1 MESDILG
8 ATTEA
13 PAPVHRGPAP
23 STTDPR
29 VGVRVPEG
37 DLRLRIDE
45 ILESKLRTSR
55 IARGTLSVAS
65 INTHRGRG
73 PKVEYLLR
81 GAAGAE
87 AERIALLHDHRAYS
101 YYIADWLNRNR
112 GFFDVVGLQEVFNGI
127 LGFGERLFGKF
138 PQHAYYRVFSG
149 YRAAEAHGVGFAG
162 FRYENLLLSQL
173 EPTREGRIGRLLPGR
188 VFGLAA
194 CGFILAPFRF
204 ADRTVWIGNTHLHAY
219 SPRSRMLQAAALV
232 KTIRGLGDAPV
243 ILLGDLN
250 TVPPGCRDG
259 DFPAG
264 DRDVASYRG
273 DHTLS
278 VLEQSGL
285 RTVTHEDREAFWTY
299 PTGAPNRTLD
309 YCLFS
314 RHWEVESYRVER
326 GFLLSDHYPVVA
338 ELRLK

>member
-1 MESDILG
+1 VRG
-8 ATTEA
+8 ADE
-13 PAPVHRGPAP
+13 
-23 STTDPR
+23 
-29 VGVRVPEG
+29 
-37 DLRLRIDE
+37 DLRRRIDD
-45 ILESKLRTSR
+45 ILESKLRSSR
-55 IARGTLSVAS
+55 TARGTLSIAS

-81 GAAGAE
+81 GAEGPE

-127 LGFGERLFGKF
+127 LGLGQRLFGRF

-149 YRAAEAHGVGFAG
+149 FRSAEAHGVGFAG
-162 FRYENLLLSQL
+162 FRYENLLLSHL
-173 EPTREGRIGRLLPGR
+173 DPAPADRIRRLLPGR

-219 SPRSRMLQAAALV
+219 NPRARMLQADALV
-232 KTIRGLGDAPV
+232 RTIRSLGDAPV
-243 ILLGDLN
+243 VLMGDLN
-250 TVPPGCRDG
+250 SVPPGCRDG

-264 DRDVASYRG
+264 DRDVRSYTG
-273 DHTLS
+273 DRTLG
-278 VLEQSGL
+278 VLEGAGL
-285 RTVTHEDREAFWTY
+285 RTVRHRDEEPFWTY

-309 YCLFS
+309 YVLFS

-338 ELRLK
+338 ELRLRG